1 MITDRLDP
9 TGLATIPGAVNLTI
23 ATGTRI
29 VHISGQTGVDADGKV
44 VGSTHGEQSKRALQ
58 NLRVAIEAAGATPA
72 DIAKLMIYIVDYDEA
87 ALEALVGAAIEVFG
101 DDYPITASTLVGV
114 ATLWQPDILIE
125 IDAVA
130 IV

>member
-9 TGLATIPGAVNLTI
+9 TGLATIPGAANLTI

-29 VHISGQTGVDADGKV
+29 VHISGQTGVDAEGKV
-44 VGSTHGEQSKRALQ
+44 VGTTHLDQAKRALQ
-58 NLRVAIEAAGATPA
+58 NLQVAIEAAGATPA
-72 DIAKLMIYIVDYDEA
+72 DIAKLMIYVVDYDQA
-87 ALEALVGAAIEVFG
+87 ALEAIVTAAIEVFG
-101 DDYPITASTLVGV
+101 ENYPITASTLVGV

-130 IV
+130 VV

>member
-44 VGSTHGEQSKRALQ
+44 VGSTHAEQSKRALE

-72 DIAKLMIYIVDYDEA
+72 DIAKLMIYIVDYNEA

-101 DDYPITASTLVGV
+101 NDYPITASTLVGV
-114 ATLWQPDILIE
+114 ATLWQPDVLIE

>member
-23 ATGTRI
+23 ATGSRI

-44 VGSTHGEQSKRALQ
+44 VGTTHVEQSKRALQ

-72 DIAKLMIYIVDYDEA
+72 DIAKLMIYIVDYNEA
-87 ALEALVGAAIEVFG
+87 ALEALVAAAIEVFG
-101 DDYPITASTLVGV
+101 NDYPITASTLVGV

>member
-29 VHISGQTGVDADGKV
+29 IHISGQTGVDAEGKV
-44 VGSTHGEQSKRALQ
+44 VGTTHLDQSKRALQ
-58 NLRVAIEAAGATPA
+58 NLQVAIEAAGATPA
-72 DIAKLMIYIVDYDEA
+72 DIAKLMIYVVDYDQA
-87 ALEALVGAAIEVFG
+87 ALEAIVIAAIEVFG
-101 DDYPITASTLVGV
+101 ENYPITASTLVGV

-130 IV
+130 VV